1 MCAFFS
7 YHEVMEQKKLPGLTL
22 IELLVVMSIIAVL
35 ITLGVAG
42 LINFRQTVELQ
53 LAQDE
58 VQSVVKSTRT
68 LAENNV
74 LPISSGGFDPNL
86 LYAYSIDFN
95 DDDIVRS
102 ICSRSNTGSWSCG
115 ASSRSIKSA
124 QLSNIEFEI
133 NASKGCV
140 QIIFENLTGDIKVQ
154 TPTSGITFLDEEC
167 QLDIKHSQEDVAYFR
182 LEVDGKNNT
191 FRTVN
196 IVQDY

>member
-1 MCAFFS
+1 MSAFFS
-7 YHEVMEQKKLPGLTL
+7 YHEVMEQKILPGLTL

-58 VQSVVKSTRT
+58 VQSTIKSTRT

-74 LPISSGGFDPNL
+74 LPISSSDFNPNL
-86 LYAYSIDFN
+86 LYGYNLNFDS
-95 DDDIVRS
+95 DDIIRS
-102 ICSRSNTGSWSCG
+102 ICSRPDNGAWTCG
-115 ASSRSIKSA
+115 DASRSIKST
-124 QLSNIEFEI
+124 QLSNIELKI
-133 NASKGCV
+133 NASKGCS

-154 TPTSGITFLDEEC
+154 TPTSGIAFLDEEC
-167 QLDIKHSQEDVAYFR
+167 ELDIKHSQEDVAYFR
-182 LEVDGKNNT
+182 LVVDGKNNT
-191 FRTVN
+191 FRTIN